1 MGRGKDSD
9 SATSRLGL
17 LSLGLWR
24 QGVRRSVVVDPGRGN
39 GRIGEG
45 SLAGILDGAN
55 SIVTDAFLL
64 RFGMIGPIGEL
75 TIFPQ
80 AAIPI
85 SLGARDLGLTALVI
99 VVAVFDAKFR
109 RIPNRIVF
117 PAMLAG
123 LISHLAWP
131 GELGR
136 AAGAIGIVIGFLLLL
151 LPYVTGGMKA
161 GDVKLLMAIGAFT
174 GGWGVVEVLLV
185 TLLCY
190 PVLALF
196 AVVRERKVRL
206 TWLRFRR
213 VLFHFLGFFLP
224 MLTWYAIRL
233 DSQDDSSTPSVTTPF
248 GVALAV
254 GTLLTQYALSLW

>member
-1 MGRGKDSD
+1 M
-9 SATSRLGL
+9 
-17 LSLGLWR
+17 
-24 QGVRRSVVVDPGRGN
+24 
-39 GRIGEG
+39 
-45 SLAGILDGAN
+45 GILDGA
-55 SIVTDAFLL
+55 SFIVTDAFLL
-64 RFGMIGPIGEL
+64 GFGMIGPIGEL

-80 AAIPI
+80 IAIPV
-85 SLGARDLGLTALVI
+85 SVGARDLGLTALVI
-99 VVAVFDAKFR
+99 VVAVFDGRFR

-117 PAMLAG
+117 PAMLVG
-123 LISHLAWP
+123 SMSHLGWP

-136 AAGAIGIVIGFLLLL
+136 AASGIGIVVGFLLLL

-161 GDVKLLMAIGAFT
+161 GDVKLLMGIGAFT

-196 AVVRERKVRL
+196 AVVRARKARL

-213 VLFHFLGFFLP
+213 VLFNFLGLFLP
-224 MLTWYAIRL
+224 MLKWYAIRL
-233 DSQDDSSTPSVTTPF
+233 DSLDDSSIPSVTTPF

-254 GTLLTQYALSLW
+254 GTLLTQYALSLWS